1 MRIDRQAIIILLE
14 NKMETQEHAEL
25 INRIQSLIPSASIG
39 MYDETNFQSDH
50 ENIVILIYPR
60 MRELFVSMPIT
71 STRRNKTIFTN
82 IQALR
87 FIRLMGFKLCYI
99 GYQATTFK
107 FKF

>member
-1 MRIDRQAIIILLE
+1 M
-14 NKMETQEHAEL
+14 KTQEHEKL
-25 INRIQSLIPSASIG
+25 INKIQSLIPSASID
-39 MYDETNFQSDH
+39 MYDEVEFKSDH

-60 MRELFVSMPIT
+60 IREFFVSMPIT
-71 STRRNKTIFTN
+71 NTRRNKTIFTN

-87 FIRLMGFKLCYI
+87 FIRLMGFKLISI

>member
-1 MRIDRQAIIILLE
+1 M
-14 NKMETQEHAEL
+14 KTQEHVEL
-25 INRIQSLIPSASIG
+25 ISRIQSLIPSASID
-39 MYDETNFQSDH
+39 MYDEADFKSDH

-71 STRRNKTIFTN
+71 RARRNQTIFTN